1 MPVGRDQSE
10 AIVAVGTPIGTGS
23 RSLVRASGS
32 GILSALSTVVTGPAS
47 ALMRTRRR
55 GISVAR
61 LDLPDDATTISM
73 PIIVCTAP
81 GPGSFTGEDV
91 AEFEVPGHP
100 VLAARVRDRLV
111 EVLESAGV
119 PARCAVAGEFSAR
132 AFLAG
137 RLGVEEATAIAV
149 SIEATRDDDLA
160 AAERLRADG
169 RGGGLAAVRTEL
181 IAIAARLEA
190 GIDFTDEEDVVACTV
205 EECRRAIAGT
215 TKAIRRM
222 RDASDSVGGDA
233 SDVPRVVLVGR
244 PNAGKSTLFN
254 LLCGEDRMVVSDTAG
269 TTRDSIEAMVTI
281 EDGHAPTPFLLV
293 DTAGIGAATT
303 DVLESHATAAATRAI
318 DSGDVVVRC
327 RPADDADDGGSF
339 PSTVVAAVIDVIT
352 KCDLGPG
359 LDPRTAPGTDDAP
372 IRVSSVTGA
381 GIEGLRRR
389 ISKAVADVTGSDIRR
404 SLLDRLSRGL
414 RAAESRLDEAT
425 VLLASAEA
433 DVAIPSPE
441 LVAASIRAAVDELG
455 LLDGSLD
462 PERVLDDVFGR
473 FCIGK

>member
-1 MPVGRDQSE
+1 
-10 AIVAVGTPIGTGS
+10 
-23 RSLVRASGS
+23 
-32 GILSALSTVVTGPAS
+32 
-47 ALMRTRRR
+47 
-55 GISVAR
+55 
-61 LDLPDDATTISM
+61 
-73 PIIVCTAP
+73 
-81 GPGSFTGEDV
+81 
-91 AEFEVPGHP
+91 
-100 VLAARVRDRLV
+100 
-111 EVLESAGV
+111 
-119 PARCAVAGEFSAR
+119 
-132 AFLAG
+132 
-137 RLGVEEATAIAV
+137 
-149 SIEATRDDDLA
+149 
-160 AAERLRADG
+160 
-169 RGGGLAAVRTEL
+169 
-181 IAIAARLEA
+181 
-190 GIDFTDEEDVVACTV
+190 
-205 EECRRAIAGT
+205 
-215 TKAIRRM
+215 
-222 RDASDSVGGDA
+222 
-233 SDVPRVVLVGR
+233 
-244 PNAGKSTLFN
+244 
-254 LLCGEDRMVVSDTAG
+254 
-269 TTRDSIEAMVTI
+269 MVTI

-339 PSTVVAAVIDVIT
+339 PSTVFAAVIDVIT

-381 GIEGLRRR
+381 GIEGLQRR

-414 RAAESRLDEAT
+414 RAAESRLDEAL